1 MTGICSSSRARVF
14 GSLAES
20 SPVPKPARYYPAAFD
35 STHFSVDS
43 RNENL
48 PNKRI
53 HQNYV
58 WIAVPVRP
66 SGSLVDRPLASA
78 FAPKADK

>member
-1 MTGICSSSRARVF
+1 MFILLARAHFRTAGGRQRGSKARNDHPAVF
-14 GSLAES
+14 
-20 SPVPKPARYYPAAFD
+20 SPRY
-35 STHFSVDS
+35 FSFDS

-48 PNKRI
+48 TEKHI

-66 SGSLVDRPLASA
+66 SGSLVDRPVASA